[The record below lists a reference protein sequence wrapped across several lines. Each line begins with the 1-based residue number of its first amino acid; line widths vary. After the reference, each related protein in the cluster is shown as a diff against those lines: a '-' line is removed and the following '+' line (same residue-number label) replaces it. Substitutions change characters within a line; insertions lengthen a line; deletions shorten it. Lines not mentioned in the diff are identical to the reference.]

1 MTSRRIYTV
10 IASAAAAAAL
20 LSGATALSPV
30 AQATTVT
37 TGELYTV
44 IVYSPI
50 TGYTGWGNNATTME
64 EATHIALGNCQ
75 PHGPGCQVTSWAK
88 NGCAALALGSGRW
101 GGAWGP
107 NANAARAAAL
117 SQVTAGRIVELH
129 CAG

>member
-1 MTSRRIYTV
+1 MINRRIYTV
-10 IASAAAAAAL
+10 IASAAAGAAVV
-20 LSGATALSPV
+20 SGATVLSPI

-37 TGELYTV
+37 TRDLYAV
-44 IVYSPI
+44 IAYSPT
-50 TGYTGWGNNATTME
+50 TGYTGWANNATTME

-107 NANAARAAAL
+107 NANDAQSAAL
-117 SQVTAGRIVELH
+117 SMVTAGRIVELH
-129 CAG
+129 CTG